1 MVAHTFI
8 LGTLEAQAGDH
19 YDFETRLVYRVSSR
33 TAKSTLRNCVMKNW
47 TNKIKNQTVLV

>member
-8 LGTLEAQAGDH
+8 LGTLEAQAGDL